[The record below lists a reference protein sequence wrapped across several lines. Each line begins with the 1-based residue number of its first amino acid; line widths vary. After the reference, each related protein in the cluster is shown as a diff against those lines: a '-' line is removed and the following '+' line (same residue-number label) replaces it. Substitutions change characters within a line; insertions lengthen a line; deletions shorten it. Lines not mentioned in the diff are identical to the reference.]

1 MKKLLARLKRAPT
14 DVVGVD
20 MGTSA
25 VKAVRMRKTADEMTV
40 SGVAVLPSPLA
51 EDENGDLVVQRPVSL
66 PGALKSR
73 YVSLATTGA
82 ECTVKLLSFPG
93 PFEKDQENKILDSL
107 GIASSEE
114 PRVSYSVVREGHART
129 ETRVLAVAMPEEE
142 AQTVLSLFPSGL
154 PAPYSLE
161 VAGVAALSAFYYVDE
176 VAKAQPVGLV
186 EFGTRCTTLSLFSKG
201 HLALVRRFAVGT
213 SNVIQSV
220 CRTLGVDADTAEGIV
235 SDGAFDISQSVS
247 EVLAPVVKQVI
258 ISRDFV
264 ERREDCHIDKIFVA
278 GPPVLAEHR
287 LDQLR
292 SSLEVDVAHWNP
304 FASFNMTE
312 GALPDDIQGQEW
324 RFAAALGAC
333 LGTLEEA

>member
-51 EDENGDLVVQRPVSL
+51 KDENGDLVVQRPVSL

-73 YVSLATTGA
+73 YVSLATTGT

-93 PFEKDQENKILDSL
+93 PFEKDQESKILDSL

-114 PRVSYSVVREGHART
+114 RRVSYSVVREGHART

-142 AQTVLSLFPSGL
+142 VMSVLSLFPSGL

-161 VAGVAALSAFYYVDE
+161 LAGVASLSAFAYVDE
-176 VAKAQPVGLV
+176 VTRTQPVGLV
-186 EFGTRCTTLSLFSKG
+186 EFGTRCTTLSLFS
-201 HLALVRRFAVGT
+201 R
-213 SNVIQSV
+213 
-220 CRTLGVDADTAEGIV
+220 
-235 SDGAFDISQSVS
+235 
-247 EVLAPVVKQVI
+247 
-258 ISRDFV
+258 
-264 ERREDCHIDKIFVA
+264 
-278 GPPVLAEHR
+278 
-287 LDQLR
+287 
-292 SSLEVDVAHWNP
+292 
-304 FASFNMTE
+304 
-312 GALPDDIQGQEW
+312 
-324 RFAAALGAC
+324 
-333 LGTLEEA
+333 